1 MRSLIEN
8 HMPSNTYLQ
17 KINAITDY
25 IESNLDS
32 PLSLEILSRQ
42 AGMSKFHF
50 HRIFSAFTGETLYGF
65 ILRLRIEKAATLLL
79 LTDKKN
85 LTDIAFSCGFNDS
98 ATFSRAFKK
107 HFGISPSSWKNAE
120 NSKIHQDFQKK
131 TGYSDVT
138 EIRDEKI
145 HPVKTELRTI
155 PEMTIAYVRYTGKYK
170 GDPELFYSLYKRI
183 LSWAEPRGFA
193 VKGMKQVIIYHDSP
207 EITDESKLRISCGII
222 VPRETK
228 PSGIAG
234 ILTIPE
240 SKYLVCRF
248 KLKEDEYSEAWNY
261 VFRNSFQEQ
270 KCKPA
275 EGSCFEIYS
284 EDCYDES
291 TGLTEVEI
299 FVPAEK

>member
-1 MRSLIEN
+1 MS
-8 HMPSNTYLQ
+8 SKTYLN
-17 KINAITDY
+17 KINAVTDY

-32 PLSLEILSRQ
+32 SLSLEILSKQ

-65 ILRLRIEKAATLLL
+65 ILRLRIEKAASLLL
-79 LTDKKN
+79 LNGKKN

-107 HFGISPSSWKNAE
+107 QFGISASNWKKAE
-120 NSKIHQDFQKK
+120 NSKIHQDFKNK
-131 TGYSDVT
+131 TGYSDIT
-138 EIRDEKI
+138 EMRNENI
-145 HPVKTELRTI
+145 HPVKTELRII

-170 GDPELFYSLYKRI
+170 GDADLFHSLYRRI

-207 EITDESKLRISCGII
+207 EITDEKRLRVSCGIV
-222 VPRETK
+222 VPQGTK

-234 ILTIPE
+234 ILSIPQNN
-240 SKYLVCRF
+240 YIVCRF
-248 KLKEDEYSEAWNY
+248 RLKENEYTEAWSH
-261 VFRNSFQEQ
+261 VFRYSFQKM
-270 KCKPA
+270 KCEPA

-284 EDCYDES
+284 ENCYDEKND
-291 TGLTEVEI
+291 LTEVEI
-299 FVPAEK
+299 CVPAVK

>member
-1 MRSLIEN
+1 M
-8 HMPSNTYLQ
+8 HPNTYLQ
-17 KINAITDY
+17 KINSITDY

-32 PLSLEILSRQ
+32 PLSLEILSNHT
-42 AGMSKFHF
+42 GLSKFHF
-50 HRIFSAFTGETLYGF
+50 HRIFKAFTGETLYGF

-79 LTDKKN
+79 ITDKKN

-107 HFGISPSSWKNAE
+107 HFGISPSSWKKSE
-120 NSKIHQDFQKK
+120 NSKIHQDFQNK
-131 TGYSDVT
+131 TGYSDIT
-138 EIRDEKI
+138 EMRNESIQ
-145 HPVKTELRTI
+145 PVKTELRTI
-155 PEMTIAYVRYTGKYK
+155 PEMTISYVRYTGKYK
-170 GDPELFYSLYKRI
+170 GDPELFYTLYKRI

-193 VKGMKQVIIYHDSP
+193 AKGMKQVVIYHDSP
-207 EITDESKLRISCGII
+207 EITDESKLRVSCGII
-222 VPRETK
+222 VPTGTK

-234 ILTIPE
+234 ILTIPQC
-240 SKYLVCRF
+240 KYLVCRF

-270 KCKPA
+270 KCSPA
-275 EGSCFEIYS
+275 EGSCFEMYS
-284 EDCYDES
+284 EGCFDES

>member
-1 MRSLIEN
+1 
-8 HMPSNTYLQ
+8 MPSNTYLQ

-50 HRIFSAFTGETLYGF
+50 HRIFSAFTGKTLYGF

-85 LTDIAFSCGFNDS
+85 LTDIAFCCGFNDS

-107 HFGISPSSWKNAE
+107 HFGISASNWKKAE
-120 NSKIHQDFQKK
+120 NSKIHQDFIIKSD
-131 TGYSDVT
+131 YSDIT
-138 EIRDEKI
+138 ELRNDNV
-145 HPVKTELRTI
+145 HPVKSELRII

-170 GDPELFYSLYKRI
+170 GDADLFHSLYRRI

-207 EITDESKLRISCGII
+207 EITDESRLRISCGII
-222 VPRETK
+222 VPQGTK
-228 PSGIAG
+228 ASGIAG
-234 ILTIPE
+234 ILTIPQC
-240 SKYLVCRF
+240 KYLVCCF

-261 VFRNSFQEQ
+261 VFR
-270 KCKPA
+270 
-275 EGSCFEIYS
+275 
-284 EDCYDES
+284 
-291 TGLTEVEI
+291 
-299 FVPAEK
+299 